1 MIILTWPQFLGQAT
15 SYAHVQRGNF
25 MRFLLSRTGLIVAGL
40 YLLIGCYFFYDAWNC
55 RMMMCD
61 ILLALWTFPTFLLTE
76 FLFSVLGASNP
87 SIAYIEGLGNI
98 GDVVGISLDL
108 LGNALLV
115 YLLGWAIGR
124 GVNYLR
130 GAKRNIMKI

>member
-1 MIILTWPQFLGQAT
+1 MNFLRSTTGYII
-15 SYAHVQRGNF
+15 
-25 MRFLLSRTGLIVAGL
+25 AGL
-40 YLLIGCYFFYDAWNC
+40 YLLIGGYLFYDAWNC

-76 FLFSVLGASNP
+76 FLFRALGASSP
-87 SIAYIEGLGNI
+87 SIAHIEGLGNI
-98 GDVVGISLDL
+98 PDVVGISLDL

-115 YLLGWAIGR
+115 YLLGWAIGW

-130 GAKRNIMKI
+130 GAKRSPTKNSVS